1 MPQQA
6 FVFPVNSQ
14 PRNQYMEY
22 LNIGIILLVGI
33 FLGFAIKWLIS
44 KAPHQQPDFSL
55 PPKMKPSSGS
65 TTRLYDLAQR
75 MMGFFEQAA
84 HPKDLLE
91 NTIFQQG
98 VQILSTGQYSDEQLI
113 EYYAGHNV
121 PIGCMAL
128 EALSQRTLSQSTID
142 QIISHIGSRYGW
154 TLFFAFRLLGIDD
167 TKPVVGPALLKAPE
181 WWKED
186 QLILQILKDFINQR
200 LDIDERLT
208 FGTLLKDTDS
218 QQLNEASDL
227 IVALNHPGLEPLK
240 EEIQQASDTQL
251 DREYLKT
258 VGRLWEPLEAD
269 PCVHLSDEMQSI
281 LNRMEQSVTGD
292 PCRSVILTGDAGVGK
307 TTHIRALAQ
316 QLAGKGILF
325 FEASAADII
334 AGQSYLGELEK
345 RLLEVIK
352 NLGRRR
358 GVIWFVPGFHEL
370 MYTGRHRYNPA
381 GILDMLMPYID
392 SGAITIVG
400 EVRPAALEQI
410 TRENPRIKTTF
421 DIIHIEALDDG
432 LTLELAKKWAGLQTI
447 QDGQAPLIEREA
459 LLEAQ
464 QMVKQFLGDSAAP
477 GNLLDFLKITSQ
489 GLLTDGEPVRALSI
503 DDLYRTLSH
512 ITGLPRTILDEREG
526 LDISELRALFQ
537 QHVLGQAEAV
547 DCLVERIA
555 MIKAGL
561 TDPMRPLGVF
571 LFAGPT
577 GTGKTEIAKALAQFL
592 FGSPE
597 RMIRLDMSEFK
608 IAESEDRI
616 LGSAAKDGF
625 SGAGALVNE
634 IRKQPFS
641 VVLLDEFE
649 KAHPNIWDLF
659 LQVFDDGRLTDRQGN
674 TANFRYA
681 IIILTS
687 NLGATIK
694 PGDGIG
700 FNPDASSFSMHQVQ
714 KAIGSTFRREFVN
727 RLDRVVVFHP
737 LSRSVMHEILF
748 KELDMALER
757 RGLRNREWAVEWE
770 ESAINFLLEKGFTRD
785 LGARPLKRA
794 IEQYLLAPLSMT
806 IVNHQHPE
814 GDQFLFV
821 RSDNNSIEVEFIDP
835 DAPLSVP
842 ADSDPLKPTEEVS
855 FLTPGVKKMILA
867 SEGLK
872 TEADHLADI
881 YSHISRSVASSDWQ
895 AQKSDALQ
903 QIAGPE
909 FWQKPDCYAV
919 LGRVEFMDRIEAALK
934 TAGSLLR
941 RLKGPDDRT
950 KRIYSRKIITRL
962 AEQLY
967 LLDEANQSLNQNLPQ
982 DAYLMLESGPAPSSP
997 EQPGASFIKQLQ
1009 EMYQRWC
1016 HNRRMR
1022 QDLLESL
1029 GTSDSAADS
1038 IILAISGLGAYSI
1051 LKPESG
1057 LHVLEI
1063 PKKGTSYDRISVR
1076 VKVVGQ
1082 PESPTSGKQDQLR
1095 QAKFGLSAEKTAR
1108 AIVVRRYRREPSP
1121 LVRDAVRNYRT
1132 GLIDRVL
1139 GGDFDLFG

>member
-1 MPQQA
+1 
-6 FVFPVNSQ
+6 
-14 PRNQYMEY
+14 
-22 LNIGIILLVGI
+22 
-33 FLGFAIKWLIS
+33 
-44 KAPHQQPDFSL
+44 
-55 PPKMKPSSGS
+55 
-65 TTRLYDLAQR
+65 
-75 MMGFFEQAA
+75 
-84 HPKDLLE
+84 
-91 NTIFQQG
+91 
-98 VQILSTGQYSDEQLI
+98 
-113 EYYAGHNV
+113 
-121 PIGCMAL
+121 
-128 EALSQRTLSQSTID
+128 
-142 QIISHIGSRYGW
+142 
-154 TLFFAFRLLGIDD
+154 LLGIADN
-167 TKPVVGPALLKAPE
+167 KPVVGPALLKAPE

-200 LDIDERLT
+200 LESDERLS
-208 FGTLLKDTDS
+208 FGTLLKDIDT
-218 QQLNEASDL
+218 QQFNAVSDL
-227 IVALNHPGLEPLK
+227 IGELNHPGLEPLK
-240 EEIQQASDTQL
+240 EEIQQASDTQV

-269 PCVHLSDEMQSI
+269 PSVHLSAEMQSI
-281 LNRMEQSVTGD
+281 LNRIEQSVAGD
-292 PCRSVILTGDAGVGK
+292 PCRSVLLTGDAGVGK
-307 TTHIRALAQ
+307 TTHIRTLAQ
-316 QLAGKGILF
+316 QLAGKGLLF

-334 AGQSYLGELEK
+334 AGQSYIGELEK
-345 RLLEVIK
+345 RLLEIIN

-370 MYTGRHRYNPA
+370 VYTGRHRYNPA

-400 EVRPAALEQI
+400 EVRPASLEQI

-421 DIIHIEALDDG
+421 DIIHIDALDDRQ
-432 LTLELAKKWAGLQTI
+432 TQVLADKWTALQGVR
-447 QDGQAPLIEREA
+447 DGRSPLIAKET

-464 QMVKQFLGDSAAP
+464 QMVKQFLGGSAAP

-489 GLLTDGEPVRALSI
+489 SLLTDGQPVRSLSI

-526 LDISELRALFQ
+526 LDISELRTLFQ
-537 QHVLGQAEAV
+537 QRVLGQAEAV

-561 TDPMRPLGVF
+561 TDPLRPLGVF

-577 GTGKTEIAKALAQFL
+577 GTGKTEIAKTLAEFL

-714 KAIGSTFRREFVN
+714 KAIGSTFRREFIN

-737 LSRSVMHEILF
+737 LRRAVMREILF

-794 IEQYLLAPLSMT
+794 IEQYLLAPLAIT

-821 RSDNNSIEVEFIDP
+821 RSDSSGIEVEFIDP
-835 DAPLSVP
+835 DAPSGISEDSEALQP
-842 ADSDPLKPTEEVS
+842 ADEETL
-855 FLTPGVKKMILA
+855 LTPGVKKMILA
-867 SEGLK
+867 PEGLK
-872 TEADHLADI
+872 AEADHLEEI
-881 YSHISRSVASSDWQ
+881 YSNISQSLQSSDWQ
-895 AQKSDALQ
+895 ALKSEALQ
-903 QIAGPE
+903 QIAEPD
-909 FWQKPDCYAV
+909 FWQRPDCYSV
-919 LGRVEFMDRIEAALK
+919 LGRAEFMDRIEAAFK
-934 TAGSLLR
+934 TAGSLLS
-941 RLKGPDDRT
+941 RLKGPDEKT

-967 LLDEANQSLNQNLPQ
+967 LLAEANQSLNQNLPQ
-982 DAYLMLESGPAPSSP
+982 DAYLMLESGPAPSPPAQSDDP
-997 EQPGASFIKQLQ
+997 FIKQLQ
-1009 EMYQRWC
+1009 NMYQQWG

-1022 QDLLESL
+1022 QNLLQNLES
-1029 GTSDSAADS
+1029 SDPPEGS
-1038 IILAISGLGAYSI
+1038 IILAVSGLGAYSI
-1051 LKPESG
+1051 LQSESG

-1063 PKKGTSYDRISVR
+1063 PKKGTAYDRMSIR

-1082 PESPTSGKQDQLR
+1082 PEEPTSGKQNQLR
-1095 QAKFGLSAEKTAR
+1095 QAKNLLSAEEAAR
-1108 AIVVRRYRREPSP
+1108 SIVVRRYRREPSP

-1139 GGDFDLFG
+1139 AGDFDLFG